1 MDPEVGLLELPP
13 VRLPPFGE
21 LVEAARRCAA
31 LQSVL
36 RLAEWTG
43 DRKVT
48 KAGNL
53 TLADARTAN
62 RDLGLPDHPEARAAR
77 GFPELQTCWE
87 LAVDLELLTV
97 DAGRAELVAETTGQ
111 TDREIVELWIDL
123 LTLTVQ
129 GLPILRGDEVTV
141 MPLLMRLY
149 VDAHGIRVEE
159 LAAQVLDDV
168 AAIGADWV
176 NVSAGQ
182 TDALTDL
189 LVAMVRR
196 NLDRLAAIDAV
207 VLDGDV
213 ARLTDLGRFGLLH
226 WFEMGGIRAP
236 YVNDLAGASVA
247 DLLGLG
253 LTQHSTE
260 LFDEWLAAIGSG
272 TAIER
277 ILAHARGGTPLHRV
291 IAFGMLDRLGPVAE
305 QGVRACLD
313 DRDLRPHANA
323 WLTGHGLPAEQ
334 STLDDLHRV
343 FIDMVAADLD
353 GDPRSERDSVRG
365 IADEVEYDA
374 SALFEN
380 LWQCEHPATLEVL
393 KALAR
398 YYPDPIAARVAQEGV
413 MHLRS
418 TIASPSTTYRLK
430 VVLRGTKPPVW
441 RRIQVPG
448 TITLAGLHAVI
459 QTAMGWTNS
468 HLHEFEI
475 AGRDYGEI
483 DPDAPEDLLEAAD
496 FTLEKV
502 ARKGDKFDYL
512 YDFGDGWRHQVT
524 VEQVLPAS
532 DEPVTVQCL
541 AGRRNC
547 PPEDVGGTGG
557 YEDFL
562 EAYLDPAH
570 EDHRRYRDWLGDG
583 FDPDAFDRASI
594 NADLAGLLV
603 D

>member
-1 MDPEVGLLELPP
+1 MDPEAGPLELPP

-36 RLAEWTG
+36 RMAEWTG
-43 DRKVT
+43 DRRVT

-77 GFPELQTCWE
+77 GFPELQTLWG

-97 DAGRAELVAETTGQ
+97 DAGRAELVAETTDHS
-111 TDREIVELWIDL
+111 DREIVELWIDL

-129 GLPILRGDEVTV
+129 GLPILRGDELTV

-149 VDAHGIRVEE
+149 VDTHGVRVEE
-159 LAAQVLDDV
+159 LAAHLLND
-168 AAIGADWV
+168 ALGADWITS
-176 NVSAGQ
+176 SAGPN
-182 TDALTDL
+182 DALTNL
-189 LVAMVRR
+189 LAKMVRHQ
-196 NLDRLAAIDAV
+196 LDQLAAIDAV

-213 ARLTDLGRFGLLH
+213 ARLTDLGRFGLLN
-226 WFEMGGIRAP
+226 WFETGGIHAP

-260 LFDEWLAAIGSG
+260 LFEEWLAVIGLEDA
-272 TAIER
+272 TER

-291 IAFGMLDRLGPVAE
+291 IAFGMLDQLGPVAE

-365 IADEVEYDA
+365 IADEAEYDA

-380 LWQCEHPATLEVL
+380 LWQCDHPATLAVL
-393 KALAR
+393 EALAR
-398 YYPDPIAARVAQEGV
+398 YYPDPAAARVAREGA
-413 MHLRS
+413 MRLRS
-418 TIASPSTTYRLK
+418 TDVSPSTTYRLK

-475 AGRDYGEI
+475 ANQIYGEI
-483 DPDAPEDLLEAAD
+483 DPDAPDDLLEAAN
-496 FTLEKV
+496 FTLEQV
-502 ARKGDKFDYL
+502 ARKGNKFDYL
-512 YDFGDGWRHQVT
+512 YDFGDSWSHQVT
-524 VEQVLPAS
+524 VEQVLPPS

-562 EAYLDPAH
+562 AAYLDPAH
-570 EDHRRYRDWLGDG
+570 EDHQRYRDWLGDG
-583 FDPDAFDRASI
+583 FDPAAFDLAAV
-594 NADLAGLLV
+594 NKDLAGLLV